1 MYSNRFFLL
10 NIHKRNHE
18 YITDLKA
25 DWGGNIPW
33 KIGEPWKRW
42 MWNSLFSERLDYSN
56 HWKPDKVDERECY
69 QTYSSETF
77 ALWEMN
83 CPGSLFPRN
92 CISYS
97 CKSNPE
103 ERGWYF
109 LSNSWWQQYLSCQS
123 QVSEFRPQL
132 GFQNEKAHII
142 YQYQLVY
149 TCDSALANNILILKW
164 WHVIVYLHKSI
175 FMVAFRGLDF
185 YPSLLLS

>member
-1 MYSNRFFLL
+1 
-10 NIHKRNHE
+10 
-18 YITDLKA
+18 
-25 DWGGNIPW
+25 
-33 KIGEPWKRW
+33 

-83 CPGSLFPRN
+83 CPGSLFLRN

-109 LSNSWWQQYLSCQS
+109 PSNSWRKQYLSCQR

-132 GFQNEKAHII
+132 GFQNEKHHII
-142 YQYQLVY
+142 LYANTNWYVLV
-149 TCDSALANNILILKW
+149 TVFLQTIILKW
-164 WHVIVYLHKSI
+164 WHVIIYLPNSI

>member
-1 MYSNRFFLL
+1 
-10 NIHKRNHE
+10 
-18 YITDLKA
+18 
-25 DWGGNIPW
+25 
-33 KIGEPWKRW
+33 

-83 CPGSLFPRN
+83 CPGSLFLRN

-123 QVSEFRPQL
+123 QVSEYRPQL
-132 GFQNEKAHII
+132 GFQNEKSTYYIPIPAVMYFWQCSWKKYINFEMMACYHIFAQKYI
-142 YQYQLVY
+142 HGCLQRSWL
-149 TCDSALANNILILKW
+149 S
-164 WHVIVYLHKSI
+164 
-175 FMVAFRGLDF
+175 
-185 YPSLLLS
+185 SLLLS